1 MKKIVSLILS
11 LTVCL
16 SLCVCAKACD
26 CGCEYCCGANA
37 GNTMATSTQQEQ
49 ISEENTES
57 AKKEEAD
64 SDVAYRFDG
73 TSTGDVTVE
82 EVVVRPH
89 TVGYDGGYFF
99 DWEMKVRNTGSE
111 DTIPD
116 ETVLRVW
123 FRYLDENGDVIAET
137 QSEAGR
143 YSPVKSGQAEWIQI
157 NTRLGSMDS
166 SEVEATAFIEI
177 FAYTKK
183 VRTKPEVFYEEPILI
198 DIREF
203 VKE

>member
-1 MKKIVSLILS
+1 MKKFMPLVLAL
-11 LTVCL
+11 LM
-16 SLCVCAKACD
+16 CVCMCS
-26 CGCEYCCGANA
+26 CGNK
-37 GNTMATSTQQEQ
+37 
-49 ISEENTES
+49 ES
-57 AKKEEAD
+57 ASVENKETEQDNVVTTENVTEEDKD

-73 TSTGDVTVE
+73 TTTGDVTVE

-89 TVGYDGGYFF
+89 TIGYDGGYFF
-99 DWEMKVRNTGSE
+99 DWEMKVRNTSSE

-137 QSEAGR
+137 QSEAGK

-157 NTRLGSMDS
+157 NTRLGEMDS

-183 VRTKPEVFYEEPILI
+183 VRTKPEVYYEEPILI
-198 DIREF
+198 DIRDF

>member
-1 MKKIVSLILS
+1 MKKFMPLVLAL
-11 LTVCL
+11 LMWACL
-16 SLCVCAKACD
+16 CS
-26 CGCEYCCGANA
+26 CGNK
-37 GNTMATSTQQEQ
+37 
-49 ISEENTES
+49 ES
-57 AKKEEAD
+57 ASAENKKTEQENVVTTEVVTKEDKD
-64 SDVAYRFDG
+64 SNVAYRFDG
-73 TSTGDVTVE
+73 TTTGDVTVE

-99 DWEMKVRNTGSE
+99 DWEMKVRNTGNE

-137 QSEAGR
+137 QSEAGK

-183 VRTKPEVFYEEPILI
+183 VRTKPEVYYEEPILI

>member
-1 MKKIVSLILS
+1 MKKMISLILALAICFS
-11 LTVCL
+11 LI
-16 SLCVCAKACD
+16 AC
-26 CGCEYCCGANA
+26 GNA
-37 GNTMATSTQQEQ
+37 
-49 ISEENTES
+49 ENTS
-57 AKKEEAD
+57 DAKEEQQMEQESTFMTEAPVQEETVQED
-64 SDVAYRFDG
+64 PDKDVAYRFNG
-73 TSTGDVTVE
+73 INTGDVTVE

-89 TVGYDGGYFF
+89 TVGHDGTLFF
-99 DWEMKVRNTGSE
+99 NWEMKVRNTGSE

-123 FRYLDENGDVIAET
+123 FRYLDENGDVIDET
-137 QSEAGR
+137 QDEAGK
-143 YSPVKSGQAEWIQI
+143 YAPVKIGQAEWIQI
-157 NTRLGSMDS
+157 DGRISSMDS
-166 SEVEATAFIEI
+166 SEVAATAFIEI

>member
-1 MKKIVSLILS
+1 MKKFMPLVLAL
-11 LTVCL
+11 LMCACL
-16 SLCVCAKACD
+16 CS
-26 CGCEYCCGANA
+26 CGNK
-37 GNTMATSTQQEQ
+37 
-49 ISEENTES
+49 ES
-57 AKKEEAD
+57 ASAENKKTEQENVVTTEVVTKEDKD
-64 SDVAYRFDG
+64 SNVAYRFDG
-73 TSTGDVTVE
+73 TTTGDVTVE

-99 DWEMKVRNTGSE
+99 DWEMKVRNTGGE

-137 QSEAGR
+137 QSEAGK

-183 VRTKPEVFYEEPILI
+183 VRTKPEVYYEEPILI

>member
-1 MKKIVSLILS
+1 MKQIVSFALVLA
-11 LTVCL
+11 LCL
-16 SLCVCAKACD
+16 GLCAC
-26 CGCEYCCGANA
+26 GNA
-37 GNTMATSTQQEQ
+37 QNTTNSSKETFAQQGN
-49 ISEENTES
+49 NTIVETT
-57 AKKEEAD
+57 KQEEAD
-64 SDVAYRFDG
+64 NDVAYRFDG
-73 TSTGDVTVE
+73 TNTGDVTVE
-82 EVVVRPH
+82 EVVVRPP
-89 TVGYDGGYFF
+89 TVGDDGGYFF

-137 QSEAGR
+137 QSEAGK

-183 VRTKPEVFYEEPILI
+183 VRTKPEVYYEEPILI

>member
-1 MKKIVSLILS
+1 MRVKKLIPIVLVLIMCF
-11 LTVCL
+11 CL
-16 SLCVCAKACD
+16 CS
-26 CGCEYCCGANA
+26 CGK
-37 GNTMATSTQQEQ
+37 T
-49 ISEENTES
+49 ENTFAENGNNQTESENNIAVES
-57 AKKEEAD
+57 AEQEDED

-73 TSTGDVTVE
+73 TNTGDITVE

-89 TVGYDGGYFF
+89 VIGYDGGYFF

-111 DTIPD
+111 DTVPG

-137 QSEAGR
+137 LGEGGKYA
-143 YSPVKSGQAEWIQI
+143 PVKSGQAEWIQI
-157 NTRLGSMDS
+157 NTRLSSMDS

-183 VRTKPEVFYEEPILI
+183 VKTKPEVFYEEPILI

>member
-1 MKKIVSLILS
+1 MKKFIPLVIALFMCA
-11 LTVCL
+11 CL
-16 SLCVCAKACD
+16 CS
-26 CGCEYCCGANA
+26 CGNK
-37 GNTMATSTQQEQ
+37 
-49 ISEENTES
+49 ES
-57 AKKEEAD
+57 ASAKSQKTEQQNVATTEVVTKEDKD

-73 TSTGDVTVE
+73 TTTGDVTVE

-137 QSEAGR
+137 QSEAGK

-183 VRTKPEVFYEEPILI
+183 VRTKPEVYYEEPILI

>member
-1 MKKIVSLILS
+1 MKKFMPLVLAL
-11 LTVCL
+11 LM
-16 SLCVCAKACD
+16 CVCMCS
-26 CGCEYCCGANA
+26 CGNK
-37 GNTMATSTQQEQ
+37 
-49 ISEENTES
+49 ES
-57 AKKEEAD
+57 ASVENKETEQDNVVTTENVTEEDKD

-73 TSTGDVTVE
+73 TTTGDVTVE

-89 TVGYDGGYFF
+89 TIGRDGTLFF

-137 QSEAGR
+137 QDEAGK

-157 NTRLGSMDS
+157 DWRLGEMDS

-183 VRTKPEVFYEEPILI
+183 VRTKPEVYYEEPILI

>member
-1 MKKIVSLILS
+1 MKKFMPLVLAL
-11 LTVCL
+11 LMCACL
-16 SLCVCAKACD
+16 CS
-26 CGCEYCCGANA
+26 CGNKESASAENK
-37 GNTMATSTQQEQ
+37 
-49 ISEENTES
+49 NTEQENVVTTEVVT
-57 AKKEEAD
+57 KEDKD
-64 SDVAYRFDG
+64 SNVAYRFDG
-73 TSTGDVTVE
+73 TTTGDVTVE

-99 DWEMKVRNTGSE
+99 DWEMKVRNTGNE

-137 QSEAGR
+137 QSEAGK

-183 VRTKPEVFYEEPILI
+183 VRTKPEVYYEEPILI

>member
-1 MKKIVSLILS
+1 MKDCWSNKRPAATERRLPRCI
-11 LTVCL
+11 
-16 SLCVCAKACD
+16 CA
-26 CGCEYCCGANA
+26 
-37 GNTMATSTQQEQ
+37 
-49 ISEENTES
+49 I
-57 AKKEEAD
+57 
-64 SDVAYRFDG
+64 G
-73 TSTGDVTVE
+73 TICTAML
-82 EVVVRPH
+82 
-89 TVGYDGGYFF
+89 FF

-137 QSEAGR
+137 QSEAGK

-157 NTRLGSMDS
+157 NSRLGEMDS

-183 VRTKPEVFYEEPILI
+183 VRTKPEVYYEEPILI
-198 DIREF
+198 DIRDF

>member
-1 MKKIVSLILS
+1 MKKFMPFVLALFMCACLCSCGNKESVS
-11 LTVCL
+11 
-16 SLCVCAKACD
+16 AENQKA
-26 CGCEYCCGANA
+26 EPENA
-37 GNTMATSTQQEQ
+37 AT
-49 ISEENTES
+49 TEFVT
-57 AKKEEAD
+57 EEAKD

-73 TSTGDVTVE
+73 TTTGDVTVE
-82 EVVVRPH
+82 EVVVHPH
-89 TVGYDGGYFF
+89 TVGHDGSLFF
-99 DWEMKVRNTGSE
+99 NWEMKVRNTGSE

-123 FRYLDENGDVIAET
+123 FRYLDENGDIIAET
-137 QSEAGR
+137 QDEAGK

-157 NTRLGSMDS
+157 NGRISDMDS

-183 VRTKPEVFYEEPILI
+183 VRTKPEAFYEEPILI
-198 DIREF
+198 DIRDF

>member
-1 MKKIVSLILS
+1 MKKFMPLVLAL
-11 LTVCL
+11 LMCACL
-16 SLCVCAKACD
+16 CS
-26 CGCEYCCGANA
+26 CGDK
-37 GNTMATSTQQEQ
+37 
-49 ISEENTES
+49 ES
-57 AKKEEAD
+57 ASVESQKAEQENVATTEIVTEEDND
-64 SDVAYRFDG
+64 SDVAYQFDG
-73 TSTGDVTVE
+73 TVTGDVTVE

-89 TVGYDGGYFF
+89 TVGHDGSLFF
-99 DWEMKVRNTGSE
+99 DWEMKVRNTGNE

-137 QSEAGR
+137 QDEAGK

-157 NTRLGSMDS
+157 DGRISDMDS

-198 DIREF
+198 DIRDF

>member
-1 MKKIVSLILS
+1 MKKFKAFAVVFITCLCLCACRNDGKTAKDSGIPETEAEIVTEAIL
-11 LTVCL
+11 
-16 SLCVCAKACD
+16 
-26 CGCEYCCGANA
+26 
-37 GNTMATSTQQEQ
+37 QED
-49 ISEENTES
+49 NH
-57 AKKEEAD
+57 
-64 SDVAYRFDG
+64 VAYRFDG
-73 TSTGDVTVE
+73 TVTGDVTVE

-89 TVGYDGGYFF
+89 TVGHDGTLFF

-111 DTIPD
+111 NTIPD

-137 QSEAGR
+137 QSEAGK
-143 YSPVKSGQAEWIQI
+143 YAPVKSGQAEWIQI
-157 NTRLGSMDS
+157 NTRLGTMDS

-183 VRTKPEVFYEEPILI
+183 VRTKPEVYYEEPIII

-203 VKE
+203 VTE

>member
-1 MKKIVSLILS
+1 MKKYMPLMLA
-11 LTVCL
+11 LLMCFCL
-16 SLCVCAKACD
+16 CS
-26 CGCEYCCGANA
+26 CGNKENA
-37 GNTMATSTQQEQ
+37 SVESKQNGQGSTF
-49 ISEENTES
+49 ITES
-57 AKKEEAD
+57 VKKEDED

-73 TSTGDVTVE
+73 TTTGDITVE

-137 QSEAGR
+137 QSEAGK

-183 VRTKPEVFYEEPILI
+183 VRTKPEVYYEEPILI

>member
-1 MKKIVSLILS
+1 MKKLISFVMVLVICFG
-11 LTVCL
+11 LY
-16 SLCVCAKACD
+16 AC
-26 CGCEYCCGANA
+26 G
-37 GNTMATSTQQEQ
+37 S
-49 ISEENTES
+49 TES
-57 AKKEEAD
+57 TPNEKTETPPTQESTIMTETAPTEDPDK
-64 SDVAYRFDG
+64 DVAYRFDG
-73 TSTGDVTVE
+73 TNTGDITVE

-89 TVGYDGGYFF
+89 TIGRDGTLFF

-137 QSEAGR
+137 QDEAGK

-157 NTRLGSMDS
+157 DWRLGEMDS

-183 VRTKPEVFYEEPILI
+183 VRTKPEVYYEEPILI

>member
-1 MKKIVSLILS
+1 MIKIISLVLALII
-11 LTVCL
+11 CL
-16 SLCVCAKACD
+16 GLCAC
-26 CGCEYCCGANA
+26 
-37 GNTMATSTQQEQ
+37 GNTKSPSDNKDVQPVEQ
-49 ISEENTES
+49 ENTIMT
-57 AKKEEAD
+57 EALEQED
-64 SDVAYRFDG
+64 PDNDVAYRFDG
-73 TSTGDVTVE
+73 TNTGDVTIE

-89 TVGYDGGYFF
+89 TVGHDGTLFF

-123 FRYLDENGDVIAET
+123 FRYLDENGDIIAET
-137 QSEAGR
+137 QDEAGK

-157 NTRLGSMDS
+157 NSRLGSMDS

-177 FAYTKK
+177 VAYTKK
-183 VRTKPEVFYEEPILI
+183 VRTKPEVYYEEPILI

>member
-1 MKKIVSLILS
+1 MKKGISFILA
-11 LTVCL
+11 LVMCL
-16 SLCVCAKACD
+16 SLCACSKECD
-26 CGCEYCCGANA
+26 CGCAYCCGENVK
-37 GNTMATSTQQEQ
+37 NIIETSVLPSQEP
-49 ISEENTES
+49 EEGVTN
-57 AKKEEAD
+57 AD

-73 TSTGDVTVE
+73 TNTGDVTVE

-137 QSEAGR
+137 QSEAGK

-183 VRTKPEVFYEEPILI
+183 VRTKPEVYYENPILI
-198 DIREF
+198 DIRNF

>member
-1 MKKIVSLILS
+1 MPLVLAL
-11 LTVCL
+11 LMCACL
-16 SLCVCAKACD
+16 CS
-26 CGCEYCCGANA
+26 CGDK
-37 GNTMATSTQQEQ
+37 
-49 ISEENTES
+49 ES
-57 AKKEEAD
+57 ASVESQKAEQENVATTEIVTEEDND
-64 SDVAYRFDG
+64 SDVAYQFDG
-73 TSTGDVTVE
+73 TVTGDVTVE

-89 TVGYDGGYFF
+89 TVGHDGSLFF
-99 DWEMKVRNTGSE
+99 DWEMKVRNTGNE

-137 QSEAGR
+137 QDEAGK

-157 NTRLGSMDS
+157 DGRISDMDS

-198 DIREF
+198 DIRDF

>member
-1 MKKIVSLILS
+1 MRKFMPLVLAL
-11 LTVCL
+11 LMCACL
-16 SLCVCAKACD
+16 CS
-26 CGCEYCCGANA
+26 CGNK
-37 GNTMATSTQQEQ
+37 
-49 ISEENTES
+49 ENTSAES
-57 AKKEEAD
+57 KQTPHENVAPTEKVTEEDKDA
-64 SDVAYRFDG
+64 DVAYRFDG
-73 TSTGDVTVE
+73 TTTGDVTVE

-89 TVGYDGGYFF
+89 TIGYDGGYFF

-137 QSEAGR
+137 QSEAGK

-157 NTRLGSMDS
+157 NSRLGEMDS

-183 VRTKPEVFYEEPILI
+183 VRTKPEVYYEEPILI
-198 DIREF
+198 DIRDF